1 MCSLVSCWALGRL
14 VVCPVQVGW
23 SGVMLC
29 LVVGEAQ
36 LFQPLVE
43 IGQASTVAGHLQATA
58 VASAGRMR
66 ATRIENGMAGFHAL
80 QEQCITNTNR
90 SPYWLLCCESIVRS
104 SFVILNLCD
113 LSQFAEQ
120 LLL

>member
-1 MCSLVSCWALGRL
+1 
-14 VVCPVQVGW
+14 
-23 SGVMLC
+23 MLC

-66 ATRIENGMAGFHAL
+66 ATRSKNGMAGFHAL

-104 SFVILNLCD
+104 SFVILNLRD
-113 LSQFAEQ
+113 LSQFAMVNSHIDPDPMEVERIQ
-120 LLL
+120 AKTLSKH